1 MKMSEGNKALM
12 RQIYDVINT
21 GDVDRAD
28 ELLAEDMVE
37 HEEFPG
43 LDPGREG
50 FKQFVRTFRSAFPDL
65 RFEIEDMIAEG
76 DRVAARVTMTGTHEG
91 EFMGMPATGKQIR
104 VSSIDIGRFENGK
117 GVEHWG
123 ATDTMAMMQQ
133 LGALPE
139 MAQG

>member
-1 MKMSEGNKALM
+1 MSEGNKALM

-117 GVEHWG
+117 GAEHWG

>member
-1 MKMSEGNKALM
+1 MSEGNKALM

-91 EFMGMPATGKQIR
+91 EFMGMPASGKQIR